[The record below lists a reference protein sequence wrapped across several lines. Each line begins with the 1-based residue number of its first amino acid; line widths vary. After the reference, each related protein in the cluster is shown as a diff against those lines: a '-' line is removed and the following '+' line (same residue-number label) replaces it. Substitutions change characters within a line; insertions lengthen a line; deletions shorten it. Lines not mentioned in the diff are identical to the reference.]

1 MPRRLLLVEDTPT
14 IAKLQTLIAQR
25 AGYTVDL
32 AESLAQAKVFCQQAN
47 YYCAVV
53 DYILPDASNGEA
65 IDFIISQH
73 IPCIVMTAQL
83 NDEVHSRINEKP
95 IVEYITKENRQ
106 SYHYLEKRLASL
118 PRNEETT
125 VLVVD
130 DSRTTREYLSNLL
143 KRQRYQVETAEDG
156 VDALKKLELNSDIK
170 IIVTDSEMPNMN
182 GNELCAH
189 IRERF
194 TPEEKVIIGVS
205 SSSNSHLSSRF
216 LKNGANDYLNK
227 PFNEEEFYCRINQ
240 NMDLLEQFQKV
251 HQQANHD
258 DLTNLANRRHFF
270 RSGQK
275 FLKHCAKHKRNICVA
290 MLDIDHF
297 KDINDRFGHDGGDEA
312 LKHFSVLL
320 KKHFNE
326 HFTARMGG
334 EEFALVFK
342 HGRYQDAYKSL
353 MAFRD
358 ELRTRAVNYLSNT
371 FSISVSVGLIEA
383 HCYDLDRLLTA
394 ADKAMY
400 QAKSQGRDQIVMR
413 QLDDD

>member
-25 AGYTVDL
+25 AGYEVDL
-32 AESLAQAKVFCQQAN
+32 AVSLAHAKNLCQEHT

-53 DYILPDASNGEA
+53 DYILPDAGNGEA
-65 IDFIISQH
+65 IDYIISQQ

-83 NDEVHSRINEKP
+83 NDDVHSSINEKT

-118 PRNEETT
+118 PRNEKTT

-130 DSRTTREYLSNLL
+130 DSRTTREYLANLL
-143 KRQRYQVETAEDG
+143 KRQLYQVEIAEDG
-156 VDALKKLELNSDIK
+156 LDALKKLELNSDIK

-182 GNELCAH
+182 GNELCAKV
-189 IRERF
+189 RERY

-205 SSSNSHLSSRF
+205 STANSHLSSRF
-216 LKNGANDYLNK
+216 LKNGANDYLTK

-240 NMDLLEQFQKV
+240 NMDLVEQFEKV
-251 HQQANHD
+251 RQQANHD

-270 RSGQK
+270 TSGQK
-275 FLKHCAKHKRNICVA
+275 FLKHCAKHKRSICVA

-297 KDINDRFGHDGGDEA
+297 KDINDSYGHDGGDEA
-312 LKHFSVLL
+312 LKYFAALFI
-320 KKHFNE
+320 KHFNE

-334 EEFALVFK
+334 EEFALLFK
-342 HGRYQDAYKSL
+342 HGRYQEAYKSL

-358 ELRTRAVNYLSNT
+358 ELRTRCVTSATNT

-383 HCYDLDRLLTA
+383 HSYDLDRLLTA